1 MQPQSKRPGLGFI
14 DFTPLLQ
21 LLKEHKIPYPK
32 FFCEEYRCFYYHS
45 IKKGFRQFA
54 GITLLRIC
62 ARLYHE
68 YGIKANIADV
78 CRYSFYKPELP
89 PAKEIPPRKT
99 WLIDCAEVR
108 KRIEQFGIRQ
118 KDFFSV
124 GLYYRI
130 RNNKE
135 LKIRTLLL
143 DTLCETL
150 KCSRDEILRKEV

>member
-21 LLKEHKIPYPK
+21 LLKDHKIPYPK
-32 FFCEEYRCFYYHS
+32 FFSEEYRCFYYHS
-45 IKKGFRQFA
+45 IKKGFRQFT

-68 YGIKANIADV
+68 YGIKANIADI
-78 CRYSFYKPELP
+78 CRYSFYKPEIP
-89 PAKEIPPRKT
+89 PAKKIPPRKT
-99 WLIDCAEVR
+99 WVIDCAEVW
-108 KRIEQFGIRQ
+108 KKIELLGIRQ

-143 DTLCETL
+143 DILCETL
-150 KCSRDEILRKEV
+150 KCSRDDILRKEV